1 MEKSRLQTWLDIAVS
16 GIRFAPDRKKVEEE
30 LRAHLEDKVCELQQF
45 YHLDQDAAEAR
56 ALELMGSAEDIR
68 QDMARIHDKPWL
80 GWLWLVTQFLVVG
93 ILSLCVLMVW
103 EHGTMF
109 LAGEI
114 SPNETVAERM
124 RDPLY
129 WFRFQERVEV
139 EVTFLEVPE
148 VEIGQY
154 EIVPVAGEVWQYNPN
169 GEGGYHIA
177 YIELEVRFDR
187 PWEQPYYVFRRLEA
201 EDDCGNTYAA
211 SDEKYVA
218 AEETLVPW
226 QSQIDRV
233 EVYTGE
239 SGSNFVRYQCFVH
252 EVSRDATELRLY
264 CDFLGNELSIP
275 TKLEGRSETWVKS

>member
-30 LRAHLEDKVCELQQF
+30 SRAHLEDKVCELQQF

-56 ALELMGSAEDIR
+56 ALALMGSAEDIR

-103 EHGTMF
+103 EHGTLF

-169 GEGGYHIA
+169 GEGGYRIA